1 MSTWFRRG
9 RASLLLAV
17 VLLPLRA
24 AAGPGPG
31 LELAIQHASQDTDA
45 SWEPVGFPVSGS
57 LTGTLAWPLGSRL
70 RLTTGVGYEERWT
83 ESRLTLNFLGIT
95 ANIDDE
101 TRVRSL
107 LLPLRLATPVGSHF
121 EFEAGPEWRWMLQT
135 RTRGTLSAAG
145 FEEQSTPWNDVTS
158 GWERSSF
165 ALAAGLAAHWAV
177 GGGKARAGVR
187 WCEALGN
194 QRVVEDLGFEYR
206 FRAWQ
211 VTLAWSR

>member
-1 MSTWFRRG
+1 
-9 RASLLLAV
+9 V
-17 VLLPLRA
+17 RA
-24 AAGPGPG
+24 AAGPRPG
-31 LELAIQHASQDTDA
+31 LELAIQHATQDTDGA
-45 SWEPVGFPVSGS
+45 LEPVGFPVSGS

-83 ESRLTLNFLGIT
+83 ESRLTISFLGFST
-95 ANIDDE
+95 HIDDE

-107 LLPLRLATPVGSHF
+107 LLPLRLATPVGRHF
-121 EFEAGPEWRWMLQT
+121 DLEAGPEWRWMLQT
-135 RTRGTLSAAG
+135 RSRGTISTAG
-145 FEEQSTPWNDVTS
+145 FDGLTTPWNDVTS

-165 ALAAGLAAHWAV
+165 ALAAGLGAQWAA
-177 GGGKARAGVR
+177 GGGTARAGLR

-194 QRVVEDLGFEYR
+194 QRDVEDFGFKYR